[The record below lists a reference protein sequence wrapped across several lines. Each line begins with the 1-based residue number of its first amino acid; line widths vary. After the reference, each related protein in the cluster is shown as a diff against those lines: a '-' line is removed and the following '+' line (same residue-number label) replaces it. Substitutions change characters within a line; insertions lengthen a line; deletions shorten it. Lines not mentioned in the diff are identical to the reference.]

1 MPGVGGDI
9 ELMSVSDIALW
20 IAGRKA
26 TGTLTV
32 RRVGIEARFTIR
44 EGHCMQ
50 AASTD
55 PREYLGQHLI
65 NFGHINEEQLQQA
78 FDTQKETKVPLG
90 RILVMVELLTMA
102 QLQTV
107 IFFKTREGFLEAL
120 GWHEG
125 SWRFVPE
132 TDTAPELDSERP
144 VDLREAVSEAA
155 ARQQMWGEIRRVFPS
170 DGTRCDV
177 VVDPATVESAFDRRL
192 LELMAR
198 GVSVGEAAL
207 ELRAMDFQVYARLY
221 DLANRQLVRPV
232 LTATFRIPRSA
243 TPMAATSP
251 LAAALAAA
259 APLLSTPTSTPTPP
273 PGPAPP
279 RTATPAPALFPFPSA
294 AHTAPAAPT
303 GSPPGTASTT
313 VTLPRTLTPPSP
325 PPVLA
330 PPAPALFPLPFPGAT
345 AATAATAATP
355 KGPAFSSGFAVG
367 RIAPAPPATSAP
379 SPSPTP
385 SPSPPP
391 PAPPPAPSAAPTP
404 VARLDDLEL
413 KVEVDDEPP
422 PPRWSPPP
430 APPAAPP
437 PRAGEEDGGF
447 GTYMMVKKPAAVEN
461 PIKAL
466 EMALAGRNWAEAL
479 LLAQRILEHDPHD
492 SEAIAALRVADAQLR
507 KQEKT
512 SGPTDADFARVPRL
526 TAPLAEMPA
535 EHLTSKE
542 RYVLSRI
549 DGQRSLAKIAAVS
562 PVQRAELWRIVESFV
577 QQGVLTY

>member
-20 IAGRKA
+20 IAGRGL

-44 EGHCMQ
+44 QGQCTQ

-90 RILVMVELLTMA
+90 RVLVMVELLTMG

-107 IFFKTREGFLEAL
+107 IFFKTREGLLEAL
-120 GWHEG
+120 GWREG
-125 SWRFVPE
+125 TWRFVPE
-132 TDTAPELDSERP
+132 TEADPELDSERP
-144 VDLREAVSEAA
+144 VDLREAASEAA

-177 VVDPATVESAFDRRL
+177 IVDPATVESAFDRRL
-192 LELMAR
+192 LSLMAK
-198 GVSVGEAAL
+198 GMSVGEAAL

-221 DLANRQLVRPV
+221 DLANRNLVRPV
-232 LTATFRIPRSA
+232 HTATFRNPRSA
-243 TPMAATSP
+243 TPMAAQSP

-259 APLLSTPTSTPTPP
+259 APLLSKSAAPTT
-273 PGPAPP
+273 AAVPP
-279 RTATPAPALFPFPSA
+279 RTATPAPSLQPFPA
-294 AHTAPAAPT
+294 PTAPTAPAA
-303 GSPPGTASTT
+303 AS
-313 VTLPRTLTPPSP
+313 LPRTLTPPPP
-325 PPVLA
+325 PPVVA
-330 PPAPALFPLPFPGAT
+330 PPAPALFPLPFPSAT
-345 AATAATAATP
+345 APGAPT

-367 RIAPAPPATSAP
+367 RAPAPAATTAPTTTAPTTTAPTTTAPP
-379 SPSPTP
+379 SPSL
-385 SPSPPP
+385 
-391 PAPPPAPSAAPTP
+391 A
-404 VARLDDLEL
+404 LDDLEL
-413 KVEVDDEPP
+413 KVEVEVEPE
-422 PPRWSPPP
+422 PPRWAP
-430 APPAAPP
+430 APPPSTPAMRPADDDP
-437 PRAGEEDGGF
+437 GF
-447 GTYMMVKKPAAVEN
+447 GTYMMVKKPAAAEN

-466 EMALAGRNWAEAL
+466 EVALAGRNWAEAL

-492 SEAIAALRVADAQLR
+492 SEAIAALRVADTQLR
-507 KQEKT
+507 KQEKAG
-512 SGPTDADFARVPRL
+512 GPGDADFARVPRL
-526 TAPLAEMPA
+526 TMPLAQVPQG
-535 EHLTSKE
+535 HLTSKE

-549 DGQRSLAKIAAVS
+549 DGQRSLAQIAAVS

-577 QQGVLTY
+577 QQGVLKY

>member
-20 IAGRKA
+20 LAGRKA

-44 EGHCMQ
+44 QGHCMQ

-90 RILVMVELLTMA
+90 RVLVMVELLTMA

-132 TDTAPELDSERP
+132 TDTDPELDSERP

-192 LELMAR
+192 LTLMAR
-198 GVSVGEAAL
+198 GMSVGEAAL

-232 LTATFRIPRSA
+232 LTSTFRIPRSA

-259 APLLSTPTSTPTPP
+259 APLMAKPTPTPP
-273 PGPAPP
+273 PAPAPPP
-279 RTATPAPALFPFPSA
+279 RTATPVPALSPFPAPSTATTTPTA
-294 AHTAPAAPT
+294 AA
-303 GSPPGTASTT
+303 
-313 VTLPRTLTPPSP
+313 LPRTPTPPPP
-325 PPVLA
+325 PPVVA

-345 AATAATAATP
+345 ATT

-367 RIAPAPPATSAP
+367 RIAP
-379 SPSPTP
+379 PTP
-385 SPSPPP
+385 APAPSPPP
-391 PAPPPAPSAAPTP
+391 AAPAPTPPPAPTMQA
-404 VARLDDLEL
+404 VLDDLEL

-430 APPAAPP
+430 APTTPP
-437 PRAGEEDGGF
+437 PARAGDEDAGF
-447 GTYMMVKKPAAVEN
+447 GTYMMVKKPAAAEN

-466 EMALAGRNWAEAL
+466 EVALAGRNWAEAL

-507 KQEKT
+507 KQEKAAG
-512 SGPTDADFARVPRL
+512 GPVDADFARVPRL
-526 TAPLAEMPA
+526 TVPLAEVPVD
-535 EHLTSKE
+535 HLTSKE

-549 DGQRSLAKIAAVS
+549 DGQRSLAQIAAVS

-577 QQGVLTY
+577 QQGVLRY

>member
-1 MPGVGGDI
+1 MSGVGGDI

-20 IAGRKA
+20 VAERGL

-44 EGHCMQ
+44 QGQCMQ

-65 NFGHINEEQLQQA
+65 NFGYINEEQLQQA

-90 RILVMVELLTMA
+90 RVLVMVELLTMA

-107 IFFKTREGFLEAL
+107 IFFKTREGLLEAL
-120 GWHEG
+120 GWREG
-125 SWRFVPE
+125 SWRFVPR
-132 TDTAPELDSERP
+132 TDTDPELDSERP

-155 ARQQMWGEIRRVFPS
+155 ARQQMWSEIRRVFPS
-170 DGTRCDV
+170 DGTRCEV
-177 VVDPATVESAFDRRL
+177 NVDPATVESGFDRRL
-192 LELMAR
+192 LSLMAK

-221 DLANRQLVRPV
+221 DLANRNLVRPV
-232 LTATFRIPRSA
+232 LTSTFKNPRSA
-243 TPMAATSP
+243 TPLAAPSP

-259 APLLSTPTSTPTPP
+259 APLLSK
-273 PGPAPP
+273 PAPPTAAATP
-279 RTATPAPALFPFPSA
+279 RTATPAPSLQPFPMPMAPTAPSA
-294 AHTAPAAPT
+294 AA
-303 GSPPGTASTT
+303 
-313 VTLPRTLTPPSP
+313 LPRTLTPPPP
-325 PPVLA
+325 PPVVA
-330 PPAPALFPLPFPGAT
+330 PPAPALFPLPFPSVT
-345 AATAATAATP
+345 AAGAPA
-355 KGPAFSSGFAVG
+355 KGPAFSSGFVVG
-367 RIAPAPPATSAP
+367 RVPTAPATTAAP
-379 SPSPTP
+379 T
-385 SPSPPP
+385 PPP
-391 PAPPPAPSAAPTP
+391 PAAPTTPPPPAASPATSSLA
-404 VARLDDLEL
+404 LDDLEL
-413 KVEVDDEPP
+413 KVEVEVEAAPP

-430 APPAAPP
+430 PPPATPA
-437 PRAGEEDGGF
+437 PRAADDDPGF
-447 GTYMMVKKPAAVEN
+447 GTYMMVKKPAAAEN

-466 EMALAGRNWAEAL
+466 EVALTGRNWAEAL

-507 KQEKT
+507 KQEKS

-526 TAPLAEMPA
+526 MVPLAEVSGD
-535 EHLTSKE
+535 HLTSKE

-549 DGQRSLAKIAAVS
+549 DGQRSLAQIAAVS

-577 QQGVLTY
+577 QQGVLRY